1 MRGSKKLKS
10 SVPGSTTL
18 VSSDTVI
25 IGDVHFCGNLDVEGL
40 VQGNIIAQ
48 PDKDALVRI
57 VGKGRVEGQ
66 IRAPSIVINGV
77 VEGDV
82 HCSKLLELAS
92 NGRVQGNVFYTQVE
106 MAAGSEVNG
115 KLAHVAPATG
125 GASAAG
131 VKTGDKREQS
141 KPSKG

>member
-40 VQGNIIAQ
+40 VQGNIIAK

-82 HCSKLLELAS
+82 HSSKLLELAS

>member
-40 VQGNIIAQ
+40 VQGNIIAK

-82 HCSKLLELAS
+82 HSSKLLELAS
-92 NGRVQGNVFYTQVE
+92 KGRVQGNVFYTQVE

-125 GASAAG
+125 GASASG
-131 VKTGDKREQS
+131 VKAGDKREQS